1 MHLNNNETNEQ
12 EIAEFMERKASK
24 LIPESNTVLFKTGD
38 YHSYYQLKL
47 SKNPYKNEGVV
58 SDDCNHSSHCCTQL
72 QKAIIL
78 KYIKQTMMVIY
89 IT

>member
-38 YHSYYQLKL
+38 YHSYYLLKL

-58 SDDCNHSSHCCTQL
+58 SDDCTTVPTVAPSCRRPLS
-72 QKAIIL
+72 
-78 KYIKQTMMVIY
+78 
-89 IT
+89 